1 MYEII
6 VEKHFDAAHYL
17 RGYKGKCENM
27 HGHRY
32 AVKVKLSVVKLND
45 IGLAYDFTDLK
56 RHLDDILA
64 RYDHTCLNEVPPF
77 DKINPSAENI
87 AATIYKALKKKLSAD
102 PSYANPP
109 ALKLRR
115 TRASA
120 GGPVTLTAVE
130 AWETPEQG
138 VGYREGS

>member
-6 VEKHFDAAHYL
+6 VQKHFDAAHYL
-17 RGYKGKCENM
+17 RGYQGKCENL

-32 AVKVKLSVVKLND
+32 TVKVIVSAGGLNE

-56 RHLDDILA
+56 RYLKEILE

-77 DKINPSAENI
+77 DKINPSSENI
-87 AATIYKALKKKLSAD
+87 ATTIYNELKGKLE
-102 PSYANPP
+102 
-109 ALKLRR
+109 
-115 TRASA
+115 
-120 GGPVTLTAVE
+120 GVTLKAVE

-138 VGYREGS
+138 ARYEE

>member
-1 MYEII
+1 MYEIT

-17 RGYKGKCENM
+17 RGYQGKCEAM

-32 AVKVKLSVVKLND
+32 RVVVKIQAAGLDD

-56 RHLDDILA
+56 RHLKDILE
-64 RYDHTCLNEVPPF
+64 RFDHTCLNDVPPF

-87 AATIYKALKKKLSAD
+87 AANIYDELKRKL
-102 PSYANPP
+102 
-109 ALKLRR
+109 
-115 TRASA
+115 A
-120 GGPVTLTAVE
+120 GEPVTLTCVA

-138 VGYREGS
+138 VSYRPD